1 MKFRKSL
8 YYQYIIG
15 YLIFLFVGFLA
26 IYVVISRL
34 SLSTLTM
41 DKARSMYD
49 CANQIAA
56 NYGSDLNNEYVPFS
70 DVANILDLTAT
81 ASHMRIQVINIDG
94 EIYFDSEVSPNTY
107 HTARFKRI
115 VPTIDEFDISYFSQ
129 HYYQQGTFYGTFQ
142 EDTLSVYAPVID
154 TDRNTSSGQRK
165 TCYVIIH
172 SGLDSI
178 ALVSDKMMNYVYLT
192 FFILFALSLVLL
204 LIFTFLVFIPLQK
217 IIQTS
222 KEYAKGNF
230 KYQGMNISTDN
241 EMGLLAAS
249 LKYMAG
255 ELDQKSEDQK
265 KFIAN
270 ISHDFRSPLTS
281 IKGYVEALLDGTIP
295 PEMYPKYLKTISA
308 ETDRLTKLT
317 NNLLEL
323 NKWDNKGNRMDYADF
338 DINLVIRNLLPNFE
352 GRCFEKMIQFD
363 IVYESKSYYV
373 YADIGKIQQVLYNL
387 IDNALKFSHKD
398 SKIYIH
404 VYDKLDKVY
413 VSIKDTGIGI
423 PPESIHKIWDRFYK
437 TDSSRGKDKTGT
449 GLGLAIVKE
458 IMLSHEETIQVS
470 SSPENGTTFIFSL
483 KKAKRR

>member
-34 SLSTLTM
+34 SLSTLTT

-49 CANQIAA
+49 CANQIATH
-56 NYGSDLNNEYVPFS
+56 YGSDLNNEYVPFA

-81 ASHMRIQVINIDG
+81 ASNMRIQVISIDG
-94 EIYFDSEVSPNTY
+94 EIYFDSEIASDTY
-107 HTARFKRI
+107 NTARFKRN

-129 HYYQQGTFYGTFQ
+129 RYYQQGTFYETFQ
-142 EDTLSVYAPVID
+142 TDTLSVYAPIRD
-154 TDRNTSSGQRK
+154 TSQNSATIHRK
-165 TCYVIIH
+165 TCYVILH
-172 SGLDSI
+172 YSLDSI
-178 ALVSDKMMNYVYLT
+178 ALVSDKMMEYVYLT
-192 FFILFALSLVLL
+192 LFILFALSLVLL
-204 LIFTFLVFIPLQK
+204 LIFTFLVFVPLQK
-217 IIQTS
+217 IIRASQ
-222 KEYAKGNF
+222 EYAKGHF
-230 KYQGMNISTDN
+230 KYQGLNISADN
-241 EMGLLAAS
+241 EMGILAAS
-249 LKYMAG
+249 LKLMAD
-255 ELDQKSEDQK
+255 ELDQKAEDQK
-265 KFIAN
+265 KFIGN

-295 PEMYPKYLKTISA
+295 PELYPKYLKTISA

-363 IVYESKSYYV
+363 IVYEAKSYYV

-387 IDNALKFSHKD
+387 IDNALKFSHKN

-413 VSIKDTGIGI
+413 VSIRDTGTGI
-423 PPESIHKIWDRFYK
+423 PPESLHKIWERFYK
-437 TDSSRGKDKTGT
+437 TDASRGKDKTGT

-458 IMLSHEETIQVS
+458 IMLSHEEDIQVS
-470 SSPENGTTFIFSL
+470 SSPENGTEFVFSL
-483 KKAKRR
+483 KKAKR